1 MKINSF
7 NFMTFKKLE
16 NTVFSN
22 LVIIKYKLCTFNIH
36 FWVIIIVNN
45 AIFTEIIA
53 IDSSWL
59 KNFCNLVK
67 DIEESITCH
76 ITNAKNKFSSLWQT
90 NN

>member
-53 IDSSWL
+53 IDSS
-59 KNFCNLVK
+59 
-67 DIEESITCH
+67 
-76 ITNAKNKFSSLWQT
+76 
-90 NN
+90 